1 MLCDICHKNEATVH
15 YTEIVHNQMIKMDL
29 CEECAKVKG
38 VGVQSPFSISDLLSG
53 LAEMDAGANF
63 EDPVCKCC
71 GLSFTGFRKSGRL
84 GCAECY
90 ETFKVP
96 LESLIKTI
104 HKSSKHAGKQF
115 GMHTVA
121 EQHKFSDEEKLNQ
134 LKQKLHLAVEK
145 EEYELAAQ
153 LRDQIKEIEKELNNG

>member
-53 LAEMDAGANF
+53 LAEMDTGTRF
-63 EDPVCKCC
+63 EDPVCKGC

-84 GCAECY
+84 GCPECY

-104 HKSSKHAGKQF
+104 HKSSKHAGK
-115 GMHTVA
+115 
-121 EQHKFSDEEKLNQ
+121 
-134 LKQKLHLAVEK
+134 
-145 EEYELAAQ
+145 
-153 LRDQIKEIEKELNNG
+153 